1 MGELLERFVPM
12 TIGLRIVELLDRN
25 GELTF
30 SQIRKELDK
39 INDGTLSRELHTLMN
54 TTPPTI
60 LKTGEMRSSKY
71 ALNYEHP
78 ELSNLLTVVRL
89 RSHKSDT
96 LHIFDVCF
104 ENGDSFASFTVI
116 TPSAPRLDEAI
127 AAEMR
132 ERLSTRDGNQL
143 PLEAELV
150 VLIESIMNAKLRAYI
165 YQAINEGKI
174 KKEEAILFNGEKK
187 APNMDNA
194 TVLELLHK
202 VQYEDLTIQINSL
215 FPRYKNK

>member
-12 TIGLRIVELLDRN
+12 TIGLRIIEMLDRN
-25 GELTF
+25 GEMVF

-39 INDGTLSRELHTLMN
+39 INDGTLSRELLTLMN

-60 LKTGEMRSSKY
+60 LKTGEKRSSKY

-78 ELSNLLTVVRL
+78 ELPNLLAVVHL
-89 RSHKSDT
+89 HTHRSET
-96 LHIFDVCF
+96 LHIFDAGF
-104 ENGDSFASFTVI
+104 DNGEPFASFTVI

-127 AAEMR
+127 AVEMR
-132 ERLSTRDGNQL
+132 DRISTRDGNQL
-143 PLEAELV
+143 PLEAELM

-165 YQAINEGKI
+165 YQAIKEGKV
-174 KKEEAILFNGEKK
+174 KQEEVILFDGEKK